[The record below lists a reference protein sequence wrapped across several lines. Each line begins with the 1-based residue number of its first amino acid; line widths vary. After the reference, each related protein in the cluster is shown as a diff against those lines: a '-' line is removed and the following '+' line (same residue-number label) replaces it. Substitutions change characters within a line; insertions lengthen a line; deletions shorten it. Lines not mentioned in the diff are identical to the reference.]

1 MVKYVGKSKN
11 IMGRPLGILFAVF
24 AVAMTFALLV
34 SGSDESTLKG
44 TGMCAK
50 CSLKETD
57 TCQTVIQIKRE
68 KGITNYYLV
77 QNVVSKDFHGAI
89 CKESKIVKAK
99 GIIKDVN
106 GKMEFTASQIKLVKD
121 N

>member
-1 MVKYVGKSKN
+1 
-11 IMGRPLGILFAVF
+11 MGRPLGILFTVL
-24 AVAMTFALLV
+24 AVAIICALLV
-34 SGSDESTLKG
+34 AGSDGSTLKG

-57 TCQTVIQIKRE
+57 TCQTVIQIKRA

-77 QNVVSKDFHGAI
+77 QNGVSKDFHDAI

-99 GIIKDVN
+99 GIIKNVN
-106 GKMEFTASQIKLVKD
+106 GKMEFAASQIKLVKD
-121 N
+121 K

>member
-1 MVKYVGKSKN
+1 
-11 IMGRPLGILFAVF
+11 MGRPLGILFTVL
-24 AVAMTFALLV
+24 AVAIICALLV
-34 SGSDESTLKG
+34 AGSDGSTLKG

-57 TCQTVIQIKRE
+57 TCQTVIQIKRA

-77 QNVVSKDFHGAI
+77 QNGVSKDFHDAI

-121 N
+121 K